1 MLIIFKTFLLL
12 RDDKVLGTFF
22 FDKPSLLVNDLELA
36 KRVLIKDFDHFVDRR
51 SVWICSVVCQEI
63 CENSDL

>member
-12 RDDKVLGTFF
+12 RDDKVLGTFS

-51 SVWICSVVCQEI
+51 SVWICS
-63 CENSDL
+63 